1 MPVTATIAELRQ
13 SVSRCL
19 DVCEQHLGSEVNLDA
34 DHYWLIEP
42 SQAFDVY
49 REAAVVVG
57 QLTNDL
63 EEIRDNPAVSVHEA
77 WHELGH
83 VLGPLMRLA
92 PLDER
97 VAADMAR
104 CVGVGL

>member
-1 MPVTATIAELRQ
+1 MPVTVTIAELRQ
-13 SVSRCL
+13 SVNRCL
-19 DVCEQHLGSEVNLDA
+19 DLCEQHLGSEVDLDA

-42 SQAFDVY
+42 SHASDVY

-63 EEIRDNPAVSVHEA
+63 EEIRDNPAASVYEA

-83 VLGPLMRLA
+83 VLGPLARLT
-92 PLDER
+92 
-97 VAADMAR
+97 
-104 CVGVGL
+104 GLMSA